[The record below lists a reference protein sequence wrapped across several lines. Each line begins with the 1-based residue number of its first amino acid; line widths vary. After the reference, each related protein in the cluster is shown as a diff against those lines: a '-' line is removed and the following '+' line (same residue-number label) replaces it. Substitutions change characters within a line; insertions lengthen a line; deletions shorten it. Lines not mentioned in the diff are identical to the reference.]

1 MRPSLA
7 LLLLLAVAASC
18 TREPTDPA
26 IEPQQPSKPQ
36 GPPGV
41 PPYDRWPG
49 INGKSGVNGD
59 PLIDRAS
66 VEAFCKWRGRSC
78 GVAHVYTDRKS
89 WHAMTHAGWM
99 FDNMVGFRGQL
110 IVSQGLVPEGHKDD
124 LPACARGEHD
134 QDFRD
139 FGNMMVLKGRG
150 DSIVRLGWEFNGDFM
165 SWAATDAET
174 WKQCYRRAALA
185 IRESA
190 PRVKLD
196 WTINAHGTPSSIC
209 GGVSTNCY
217 PGDDVVDII
226 GIDNYDM
233 FPSAKTKAEFDKIS
247 AAPDGLTWTYQF
259 AKRRGKK
266 FSVGEWGIAPGAGG
280 NSSGENPE
288 FIRWMHEWFAQ
299 HADDLVYE
307 AYFNSCEDKLVES
320 NMYRPVGKD
329 CGRQNH
335 GAASLYKELFGGE
348 AAGGDALLDDG
359 RRGVTGTTRPGN

>member
-1 MRPSLA
+1 VPRP
-7 LLLLLAVAASC
+7 LLAMVLLISAFGC

-26 IEPQQPSKPQ
+26 VEPSRPDKPPEPI
-36 GPPGV
+36 GLR
-41 PPYDRWPG
+41 PYDRWPG
-49 INGKSGVNGD
+49 ITGKSGVNGD
-59 PLIDRAS
+59 PFIDRAS

-110 IVSQGLVPEGHKDD
+110 IVSQGLVPEGGSAD

-139 FGNMMVLKGRG
+139 FGNMLVLKGRG

-165 SWAATDAET
+165 AWAATDTEI

-185 IRESA
+185 IRSSA
-190 PRVKLD
+190 PRVTLD
-196 WTINAHGTPSSIC
+196 WTINAHGTPDSIC

-226 GIDNYDM
+226 GVDNYDM
-233 FPSAKTKAEFDKIS
+233 FPSARNAAEFDKIA

-266 FSVGEWGIAPGAGG
+266 FSVGEWGIAPGAAG

-288 FIRWMHEWFAQ
+288 FIRWMHSWFAN

-307 AYFNSCEDKLVES
+307 AYFNNCEAKLVES

-329 CGRQNH
+329 CGRQNL
-335 GAASLYKELFGGE
+335 GAAKVYRELFGGE
-348 AAGGDALLDDG
+348 AAGDPLLG
-359 RRGVTGTTRPGN
+359 ELPPGKTQLAN